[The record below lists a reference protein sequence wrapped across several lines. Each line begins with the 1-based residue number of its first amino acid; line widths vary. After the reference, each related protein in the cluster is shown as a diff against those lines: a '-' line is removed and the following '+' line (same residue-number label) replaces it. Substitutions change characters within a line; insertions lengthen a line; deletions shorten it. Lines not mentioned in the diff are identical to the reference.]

1 MKSQS
6 WCCLPK
12 AIEFH
17 FVVLELQRAAD
28 WEPGFD
34 SRSFPP
40 LGLSVVIPKMREWL
54 VSKVPSSFRILRF
67 HSNPRNPV
75 HGICSMSDI
84 AVSTAHSLTE
94 YTQEP

>member
-28 WEPGFD
+28 WEPGFVVLP
-34 SRSFPP
+34 SSGPR
-40 LGLSVVIPKMREWL
+40 VVILNGEWL
-54 VSKVPSSFRILRF
+54 VSRSFQF
-67 HSNPRNPV
+67 
-75 HGICSMSDI
+75 
-84 AVSTAHSLTE
+84 
-94 YTQEP
+94 